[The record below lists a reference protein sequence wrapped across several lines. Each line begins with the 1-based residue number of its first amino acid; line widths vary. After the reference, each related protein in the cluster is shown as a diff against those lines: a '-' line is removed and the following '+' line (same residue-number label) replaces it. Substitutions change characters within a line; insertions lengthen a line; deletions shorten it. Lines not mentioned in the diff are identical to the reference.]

1 MFLLYNDRKG
11 YAMNLPLNKIIRTFI
26 LLLWAVTLVLL
37 VVGLIFLF
45 SGFRDNELFTR
56 VLLSIAAM
64 MSVISLAGTI
74 WAMIKSKDFA
84 KQKVDE
90 KANLKFKLRQINESN
105 KQLYFDT
112 AKLAKD
118 NDIEMLDIEFVDFD
132 NIELANHFNE
142 ELTIE
147 NSRIRNEIEL
157 KKYN

>member
-1 MFLLYNDRKG
+1 
-11 YAMNLPLNKIIRTFI
+11 MNLPLNKIIRSFI
-26 LLLWAVTLVLL
+26 LILWAATLILL

-74 WAMIKSKDFA
+74 WAMVKNKEFA
-84 KQKVDE
+84 KQKIDE
-90 KANLKFKLRQINESN
+90 KQNLKFKLHQINESN

-118 NDIEMLDIEFVDFD
+118 NNIEMLDIEFIDFD
-132 NIELANHFNE
+132 SLELANHFNE

>member
-1 MFLLYNDRKG
+1 
-11 YAMNLPLNKIIRTFI
+11 MNLPLNKIIRTFI

>member
-1 MFLLYNDRKG
+1 
-11 YAMNLPLNKIIRTFI
+11 MNLPLNKIIRTFI
-26 LLLWAVTLVLL
+26 LLLWAATLVLL

-74 WAMIKSKDFA
+74 WAMVKNKEFA
-84 KQKVDE
+84 KQKIDE
-90 KANLKFKLRQINESN
+90 KQNLKYKLHQINEKN

-118 NDIEMLDIEFVDFD
+118 NNIEMLDIEYIDFD
-132 NIELANHFNE
+132 NLELANHFNE

-157 KKYN
+157 KKYI

>member
-1 MFLLYNDRKG
+1 
-11 YAMNLPLNKIIRTFI
+11 MNLPLNKIIRTFI
-26 LLLWAVTLVLL
+26 LVLWAATLVLL
-37 VVGLIFLF
+37 IVGLIFLF
-45 SGFRDNELFTR
+45 SGFKDNELFTR

-64 MSVISLAGTI
+64 MSVISLTGTI
-74 WAMIKSKDFA
+74 WAMVKSKEFA
-84 KQKVDE
+84 KQKTDE
-90 KANLKFKLRQINESN
+90 QQNLKFKLRQINETN

-118 NDIEMLDIEFVDFD
+118 NNIEMLDIEVIDFD
-132 NIELANHFNE
+132 SLELANHFNE